1 MNGFIS
7 VYKPKGYSSNKV
19 VQAVKRKNNFKKV
32 GHLGTLDPMA
42 QGLLVLA
49 INRATKFSSYF
60 LNSNKSYMAKVQ
72 IGTSTDTDDAE
83 GKVIK
88 TSAKSFSKEEVEAAL
103 MSFIGKQFQEPP
115 YFSALKHKGKP
126 MYKYAREGEFIKK
139 DPREIEIFSIENYDF
154 KKNVCSFDITCSK
167 GTYIRSIARDLGIK
181 LESAA
186 HLIFLE
192 RTKQDIF
199 SIDMTVDVDDC
210 SDKSIMEI
218 DKAFSNLKSL
228 KLDPMI
234 SKKFTNGAR
243 IEYKTNPD
251 GVYKVYNF
259 ENIFLGLGSIN
270 NKILKSKQLV

>member
-72 IGTSTDTDDAE
+72 IGASTDTDDAE

-139 DPREIEIFSIENYDF
+139 DPREIEIFSIENYDL

-181 LESAA
+181 LGSAA

-210 SDKSIMEI
+210 SDKSIIKI

-259 ENIFLGLGSIN
+259 ENIFIGLGSIN

>member
-19 VQAVKRKNNFKKV
+19 VQEIKKNNNCKKV

-60 LNSNKSYMAKVQ
+60 LNSNKTYRAKVQ
-72 IGTSTDTDDAE
+72 IGTATDTDDAE

-88 TSAKSFSKEEVEAAL
+88 TCSKLFSKEEVEIAL
-103 MSFIGKQFQEPP
+103 MSFVGKQFHEQP
-115 YFSALKHKGKP
+115 YFSALKHKGRP
-126 MYKYAREGEFIKK
+126 MYKYAREGKFIKK
-139 DPREIEIFSIENYDF
+139 EPREIEIFSIENYYF
-154 KKNVCSFDITCSK
+154 KDSVCSFDITCSK

-192 RTKQDIF
+192 RTKQDF
-199 SIDMTVDVDDC
+199 FSLAESIDIDSC
-210 SDKSIMEI
+210 SYKSIIDI

-228 KLDPMI
+228 QLDSI
-234 SKKFTNGAR
+234 NSNKFSNGA
-243 IEYKTNPD
+243 IVKDPINQD
-251 GVYKVYNF
+251 GIYKVYNSMST
-259 ENIFLGLGSIN
+259 FLGLGLIE
-270 NKILKSKQLV
+270 NKALKSKQLV

>member
-19 VQAVKRKNNFKKV
+19 VQAVKRKNNFRKV

-103 MSFIGKQFQEPP
+103 ISFIGKQFQEPP

>member
-19 VQAVKRKNNFKKV
+19 VQAVKRKNNFRKV

-72 IGTSTDTDDAE
+72 IGASTDTDDAE

-139 DPREIEIFSIENYDF
+139 DPREIEIFSIENYDL

-259 ENIFLGLGSIN
+259 ENIFIGLGSIN

>member
-103 MSFIGKQFQEPP
+103 ISFIGKQFQEPP

-139 DPREIEIFSIENYDF
+139 DPREIEIFSIENYDL

>member
-19 VQAVKRKNNFKKV
+19 VQAVKRKNNFRKV

-60 LNSNKSYMAKVQ
+60 LNSNKRYMAKVQ

-139 DPREIEIFSIENYDF
+139 DPREIEIFSIENYDL
-154 KKNVCSFDITCSK
+154 KENVCSFDITCSK

-199 SIDMTVDVDDC
+199 SIDMTIDVDDC

>member
-19 VQAVKRKNNFKKV
+19 VQAVKRKHNFRKV

-88 TSAKSFSKEEVEAAL
+88 TSAKSFSKKEVEAAL

-139 DPREIEIFSIENYDF
+139 DPREIEIFSIENYDL

>member
-103 MSFIGKQFQEPP
+103 ISFIGKQFQEPP

>member
-19 VQAVKRKNNFKKV
+19 VQAVKRKNNFRKV

-139 DPREIEIFSIENYDF
+139 DPREIEIFSIENYDL

-210 SDKSIMEI
+210 SDKSIIEI

-243 IEYKTNPD
+243 IEYKTNSD

>member
-19 VQAVKRKNNFKKV
+19 AQAVKRKNNFKKV

-103 MSFIGKQFQEPP
+103 ISFIGKQFQEPP

>member
-1 MNGFIS
+1 
-7 VYKPKGYSSNKV
+7 
-19 VQAVKRKNNFKKV
+19 
-32 GHLGTLDPMA
+32 MA

-60 LNSNKSYMAKVQ
+60 LNSNKSYKAKVQ
-72 IGTSTDTDDAE
+72 IGTATDTDDAE

-88 TSAKSFSKEEVEAAL
+88 TSAKSSSKEEVEAAL
-103 MSFIGKQFQEPP
+103 MSFVGKQFQEPP

-139 DPREIEIFSIENYDF
+139 VPREIEIFSIENYEL
-154 KKNVCSFDITCSK
+154 KKNICSFDITCSK

-199 SIDMTVDVDDC
+199 SIDMTIDVDDY
-210 SDKSIMEI
+210 SDKSIIEI

-228 KLDPMI
+228 KLDPMT
-234 SKKFTNGAR
+234 SKKFTNGAS
-243 IEYKTNPD
+243 IEYKTNSD
-251 GVYKVYNF
+251 GLYKVYNF
-259 ENIFLGLGSIN
+259 KDIFLGLGLIEN
-270 NKILKSKQLV
+270 RMLKSKQLV

>member
-1 MNGFIS
+1 
-7 VYKPKGYSSNKV
+7 
-19 VQAVKRKNNFKKV
+19 
-32 GHLGTLDPMA
+32 
-42 QGLLVLA
+42 
-49 INRATKFSSYF
+49 
-60 LNSNKSYMAKVQ
+60 MAKVQ

-139 DPREIEIFSIENYDF
+139 DPREIEIFSIENYDL

>member
-19 VQAVKRKNNFKKV
+19 VQAVKRKNNFRKV

-126 MYKYAREGEFIKK
+126 MYKYAREGKFIKK
-139 DPREIEIFSIENYDF
+139 EPREIEIFSIENYYF
-154 KKNVCSFDITCSK
+154 KDNVCSFDITCSK
-167 GTYIRSIARDLGIK
+167 GTYIRSIARDLGKK

-192 RTKQDIF
+192 RTKQDF
-199 SIDMTVDVDDC
+199 V
-210 SDKSIMEI
+210 
-218 DKAFSNLKSL
+218 LKCCREFIQII
-228 KLDPMI
+228 I
-234 SKKFTNGAR
+234 SM
-243 IEYKTNPD
+243 
-251 GVYKVYNF
+251 
-259 ENIFLGLGSIN
+259 
-270 NKILKSKQLV
+270 LVGEQG

>member
-19 VQAVKRKNNFKKV
+19 VQAVKRKNNFRKV

-139 DPREIEIFSIENYDF
+139 DPREIEIFSIENYDL

-270 NKILKSKQLV
+270 NKVLKSKQLV

>member
-19 VQAVKRKNNFKKV
+19 VQAVKRKNNFRKV

-49 INRATKFSSYF
+49 INRATKFSSFF

-103 MSFIGKQFQEPP
+103 ISFIGKQFQEPP

-139 DPREIEIFSIENYDF
+139 DPREIEIFSIENYDL

>member
-19 VQAVKRKNNFKKV
+19 VQAVKRKNNFRKV

-88 TSAKSFSKEEVEAAL
+88 TSAKSFSKKEVEAAL

-139 DPREIEIFSIENYDF
+139 DPREIEIFSIENYDL

>member
-19 VQAVKRKNNFKKV
+19 VQAVKRKNNFRKV

-88 TSAKSFSKEEVEAAL
+88 TSTKSSSKEEVEAAL
-103 MSFIGKQFQEPP
+103 MSFVGKQFQEPP

-199 SIDMTVDVDDC
+199 SIDMTIDVDDY
-210 SDKSIMEI
+210 SDKSIIEI

>member
-103 MSFIGKQFQEPP
+103 ISFIGKQFQEPP

-199 SIDMTVDVDDC
+199 SIDMTIDVDDC

>member
-72 IGTSTDTDDAE
+72 IGASTDTDDAE

-139 DPREIEIFSIENYDF
+139 DPREIEIFSIENYDL

-181 LESAA
+181 LGSAA

-259 ENIFLGLGSIN
+259 ENIFIGLGSIN

>member
-19 VQAVKRKNNFKKV
+19 VQEIKKNNNFKKV

-60 LNSNKSYMAKVQ
+60 LNSNKSYKAKVQ
-72 IGTSTDTDDAE
+72 IGTATDTDDAE

-88 TSAKSFSKEEVEAAL
+88 TSAKSSSKEEVEAAL
-103 MSFIGKQFQEPP
+103 MSFVGKQFQEPP
-115 YFSALKHKGKP
+115 YFSALKHKGRP

-139 DPREIEIFSIENYDF
+139 VPREIEIFSIENYEL
-154 KKNVCSFDITCSK
+154 KKNICSFDITCSK

-199 SIDMTVDVDDC
+199 SIDMTIDVDDC
-210 SDKSIMEI
+210 SDKSIIEI

-228 KLDPMI
+228 KLDPMT
-234 SKKFTNGAR
+234 SKKFTNGAS
-243 IEYKTNPD
+243 IEYKTNSD
-251 GVYKVYNF
+251 SLYKVYNF
-259 ENIFLGLGSIN
+259 KDIFLGLGLIEN
-270 NKILKSKQLV
+270 RMLKSKQLV

>member
-7 VYKPKGYSSNKV
+7 VYKPKGHSSNKV
-19 VQAVKRKNNFKKV
+19 VQAVKRNNNFKKV

-60 LNSNKSYMAKVQ
+60 LNSNKSYKAKVQ
-72 IGTSTDTDDAE
+72 IGTATDTDDAE

-88 TSAKSFSKEEVEAAL
+88 TSAKSSSKEEVEAAL
-103 MSFIGKQFQEPP
+103 MSFVGKQFQEPP

-139 DPREIEIFSIENYDF
+139 DPREIEIFSIENYEL
-154 KKNVCSFDITCSK
+154 KKNICSFDITCSK

-199 SIDMTVDVDDC
+199 SIDMTIDVDDY
-210 SDKSIMEI
+210 SDKSIIEI

-228 KLDPMI
+228 KLDPMT
-234 SKKFTNGAR
+234 SKKFTNGAS
-243 IEYKTNPD
+243 IEYKTNSD
-251 GVYKVYNF
+251 GLYKVYNF
-259 ENIFLGLGSIN
+259 KDIFLGLGLIEN
-270 NKILKSKQLV
+270 RMLKSKQLV

>member
-19 VQAVKRKNNFKKV
+19 VQAVKRANKFKKV

>member
-19 VQAVKRKNNFKKV
+19 VQAVKRKNNFRKV

-49 INRATKFSSYF
+49 INRATKFSSFF

-139 DPREIEIFSIENYDF
+139 DPREIEIFSIENYDL

>member
-19 VQAVKRKNNFKKV
+19 VQAVKRANKFKKV

-88 TSAKSFSKEEVEAAL
+88 TSAKSFSKEEVEAVL

-139 DPREIEIFSIENYDF
+139 DPREIEIFSIENYDL
-154 KKNVCSFDITCSK
+154 KENVCSFDITCSK
-167 GTYIRSIARDLGIK
+167 GTYIRSIARDLGMK

>member
-19 VQAVKRKNNFKKV
+19 VQEIKKNNNFKKV

-60 LNSNKSYMAKVQ
+60 LNSNKTYRAKVQ
-72 IGTSTDTDDAE
+72 IGTATDTDDAE

-88 TSAKSFSKEEVEAAL
+88 TSSKLFSKEEVEIAL
-103 MSFIGKQFQEPP
+103 MSFVGKRLQEPP

-126 MYKYAREGEFIKK
+126 MYKYAREGKLIKK
-139 DPREIEIFSIENYDF
+139 EPREIEIFLIENYYF
-154 KKNVCSFDITCSK
+154 KDNVCSFDITCSK

-192 RTKQDIF
+192 RTKQDF
-199 SIDMTVDVDDC
+199 FSLAESIDIDSC
-210 SDKSIMEI
+210 SYKSIIDI
-218 DKAFSNLKSL
+218 DKAFSSLKSL
-228 KLDPMI
+228 QLDSI
-234 SKKFTNGAR
+234 NSNKFSNGA
-243 IEYKTNPD
+243 IVKDPINQD
-251 GVYKVYNF
+251 GIYKVYNSMST
-259 ENIFLGLGSIN
+259 FLGLGLIE
-270 NKILKSKQLV
+270 NKALKSKQLV

>member
-19 VQAVKRKNNFKKV
+19 VQAVKRKNNFRKV

>member
-19 VQAVKRKNNFKKV
+19 VQAVKRKNNFRKV

-115 YFSALKHKGKP
+115 YFSALKYKGKP

-139 DPREIEIFSIENYDF
+139 DPREIEIFSIENYDL

>member
-60 LNSNKSYMAKVQ
+60 LNSNKRYMAKVQ

-139 DPREIEIFSIENYDF
+139 DPREIEIFSIENYDL
-154 KKNVCSFDITCSK
+154 KENVCSFDITCSK

-199 SIDMTVDVDDC
+199 SIDMTIDVDDC

>member
-7 VYKPKGYSSNKV
+7 VYKPKGHSSNKV
-19 VQAVKRKNNFKKV
+19 VQAVKRNNNFKKV

-60 LNSNKSYMAKVQ
+60 LNSNKSYKAKVQ
-72 IGTSTDTDDAE
+72 IGTATDTDDAE

-88 TSAKSFSKEEVEAAL
+88 TSTKSSSKEEVEAAL
-103 MSFIGKQFQEPP
+103 MSFVGKQFQEPP

-139 DPREIEIFSIENYDF
+139 DPREIEIFSIENYEL
-154 KKNVCSFDITCSK
+154 KKNICSFDITCSK

-199 SIDMTVDVDDC
+199 SIDMTIDVDDY
-210 SDKSIMEI
+210 SDKSIIEI

-228 KLDPMI
+228 KLDPMT
-234 SKKFTNGAR
+234 SKKFTNGAS
-243 IEYKTNPD
+243 IGYKTNSD
-251 GVYKVYNF
+251 GLYKVYNF
-259 ENIFLGLGSIN
+259 KDIFLGLGLIEN
-270 NKILKSKQLV
+270 RMLKSKQLV

>member
-7 VYKPKGYSSNKV
+7 VYKPKGHSSNKV
-19 VQAVKRKNNFKKV
+19 VQAVKRNNNFKKV

-60 LNSNKSYMAKVQ
+60 LNSNKSYKAKVQ
-72 IGTSTDTDDAE
+72 IGTATDTDDAE

-88 TSAKSFSKEEVEAAL
+88 TSAKSSSKEEVEAAL
-103 MSFIGKQFQEPP
+103 MSFVGKQFQEPP

-139 DPREIEIFSIENYDF
+139 DPREIEIFSIENYEL
-154 KKNVCSFDITCSK
+154 KKNICSFDITCSK

-199 SIDMTVDVDDC
+199 SIDMTIDVDDY
-210 SDKSIMEI
+210 SDKSIIEI

-228 KLDPMI
+228 KLDPMT
-234 SKKFTNGAR
+234 SKKYTNGAS
-243 IEYKTNPD
+243 IEYKTNSD
-251 GVYKVYNF
+251 GLYKVYNF
-259 ENIFLGLGSIN
+259 KDIFLGLGLIEN
-270 NKILKSKQLV
+270 RMLKSKQLV

>member
-19 VQAVKRKNNFKKV
+19 VQAEKRKNKFKKV

-49 INRATKFSSYF
+49 INRETKFSSYF

-115 YFSALKHKGKP
+115 YFSALKHKGQP

-234 SKKFTNGAR
+234 SKKFTNGTR

>member
-19 VQAVKRKNNFKKV
+19 VQAVKRKNNFRKV

-139 DPREIEIFSIENYDF
+139 DPREIEIFSIENYDL

-234 SKKFTNGAR
+234 SKKFTNGVR